1 MSRPGPR
8 RLGLRAGLGRAEL
21 PCAHP
26 ARFVEWQKFL
36 APRHRPSTPCS
47 MWIYIYVV
55 IYLDSLFSRSFFL
68 SCYFLHPFHWRFL
81 PRYGEKLY
89 LGRESRSSARCR
101 GLTTCCSGNFFF
113 FVFFLFLPFPLPS
126 EAREIVA
133 NEGLPA
139 CIANPVPTI
148 IRINS
153 EMSP

>member
-8 RLGLRAGLGRAEL
+8 RLGLRAGLGRDEL

-81 PRYGEKLY
+81 PRYGEKVVY

-126 EAREIVA
+126 EAS
-133 NEGLPA
+133 EGNCCERGA
-139 CIANPVPTI
+139 SCVH
-148 IRINS
+148 S
-153 EMSP
+153 EPRPDDYPN

>member
-8 RLGLRAGLGRAEL
+8 RLGLRAGLGRDEL

-81 PRYGEKLY
+81 PRYGEKVAY

-126 EAREIVA
+126 AS
-133 NEGLPA
+133 EGNCCERGA
-139 CIANPVPTI
+139 SCVH
-148 IRINS
+148 S
-153 EMSP
+153 EPRPDDYPN